1 MANLICGDVMT
12 EFEVIY
18 NSLKNWKPIPAWQK
32 KRSDGDFLIIMNKKL
47 EIHYLNSTAREI
59 VELIGNRTIQEIC
72 ESMMDIDYFVE
83 KVSRRDVINTIRDLQ
98 WKRLIRISK

>member
-1 MANLICGDVMT
+1 MGDVMT
-12 EFEVIY
+12 EFDSIY

-47 EIHYLNSTAREI
+47 EVHFLNSTARDI

-72 ESMMDIDYFVE
+72 ESMMEIYEVE
-83 KVSRRDVINTIRDLQ
+83 ENVIRRDVINTIRNLQ
-98 WKRLIRISK
+98 WKHLIRISR